1 MTKDEMPEICQR
13 IVQVRMETT
22 GPRGKASFSK
32 LLGISPSTYEY
43 YEAGRVPPAH
53 ILIKISEIANIDL
66 RWLLTGQQPVPSGGA
81 DLESSRPI
89 LQRISA
95 LLDTSP
101 AAIEAL
107 TAFLDILTETLEFP
121 AKAESASEQVPHS
134 QATGIATGLPVSQTE
149 PSQPALSPEATG
161 ELTIS
166 PSSPPGTTAAPTQSP
181 ASKAQ
186 PSRSLIDDTTVID
199 DTVAGQDDLP
209 PKTPP
214 QRAGWLP
221 VLGRSAA
228 GVPQFWSAQDQQL
241 ALTTL
246 DDLIA
251 RHVIA
256 PASQTTPA
264 LALADQGDPSK
275 PLSVQVVTLS
285 DPAPGQPSQFLVAET
300 IKNRYPDAFAVQ
312 IDGNSMS
319 PEINHGDLVILSP
332 SVAGEDGRA
341 SVIQLVG
348 QIGVTC
354 KLLRQTDELVHL
366 IPINEQYAPQS
377 FPAKNV
383 IWSLRVL
390 ARVRP

>member
-1 MTKDEMPEICQR
+1 MSQTDLPEICR
-13 IVQVRMETT
+13 RVVQVRQKAT

-53 ILIKISEIANIDL
+53 ILIKISAVANIDL
-66 RWLLTGQQPVPSGGA
+66 KWLLTGQEPSPAGGA
-81 DLESSRPI
+81 DLANARPI

-95 LLDTSP
+95 LLDAKP

-107 TAFLDILTETLEFP
+107 TAFLDILTQSLEFP
-121 AKAESASEQVPHS
+121 AKAESTSERGPS
-134 QATGIATGLPVSQTE
+134 AKATDMGTGLPVSQAEAGQPT
-149 PSQPALSPEATG
+149 PSLEATD
-161 ELTIS
+161 
-166 PSSPPGTTAAPTQSP
+166 GTTSSLTPPATVAAATVAQTASP
-181 ASKAQ
+181 AEADGSTIDAATPATDPAAGNNPPEKPTAQ
-186 PSRSLIDDTTVID
+186 
-199 DTVAGQDDLP
+199 Q
-209 PKTPP
+209 
-214 QRAGWLP
+214 AGWLP

-228 GVPQFWSAQDQQL
+228 GVPQFWSAKDRHQT
-241 ALTTL
+241 LTTL

-251 RHVIA
+251 RHAIA

-264 LALADQGDPSK
+264 IALGDQGDLSK
-275 PLSVQVVTLS
+275 PLSVQLVTLS

-319 PEINHGDLVILSP
+319 PEIEHGDLVILSP
-332 SVAGEDGRA
+332 SVAAQDGRA

-354 KLLRQTDELVHL
+354 KLLRKTDGLVHL

-383 IWSLRVL
+383 VWSLRVL
-390 ARVRP
+390 ARVKL